1 MFIVGMLSW
10 WYSRGWIDQALLV
23 KERIARTMDYFSID
37 LLAKTLFSPYRQ
49 IGAGRVDGPI
59 GVKWRAFVDRSVS
72 RVIGAIVRFM
82 LILAGVVAITIHGMI
97 GLILLAMWWIVPLLP
112 VIGLLLFISGWVP
125 YSWN

>member
-1 MFIVGMLSW
+1 MLSW

-37 LLAKTLFSPYRQ
+37 LLLKTLFAPYRQ
-49 IGAGRVDGPI
+49 IGAGRVDGSL

-82 LILAGVVAITIHGMI
+82 LILAGAVAITLHAVAGMV
-97 GLILLAMWWIVPLLP
+97 LLVMWWVVPLLP
-112 VIGLLLFISGWVP
+112 VVGLLLFLSGWVP
-125 YSWN
+125 VTWS